1 MMVTDAWCSAAHKQ
15 EQHQGQHG
23 DFRVVVFSY
32 KSCEQPSTVAHPARA
47 YKEITTEVNH
57 GFFHPS
63 L

>member
-32 KSCEQPSTVAHPARA
+32 KSCEQPSTYGGAPGEGLQRDH
-47 YKEITTEVNH
+47 N
-57 GFFHPS
+57 GG
-63 L
+63 